1 MEIYPHGSAVATLP
15 NQLRP
20 PPSAVNS
27 LQTARFNRD
36 VVFQIPRR
44 VSELA
49 ARYGR
54 LRTVC
59 PWQRTVSAPT
69 GARPDRGRTLVRE
82 VRGLRA
88 EQGPWSRRRDARTTT
103 KAGLHRP
110 SRAGRVWLLHAWR
123 SSMATWLLPH
133 GWSSPS
139 SGRRAAA
146 ARPGQECHRA
156 HGSGRP
162 PFRRHPAPPQAR
174 LGEHTDAAPVFRA
187 RWSVRAASALPPE
200 RHQMPPVLAAC
211 RRLSSHHAVTRS

>member
-1 MEIYPHGSAVATLP
+1 MEIYPHGRAVATLP

-110 SRAGRVWLLHAWR
+110 SRAGRVWLLHAW
-123 SSMATWLLPH
+123 SGHAGVATASLKYGL
-133 GWSSPS
+133 SSP
-139 SGRRAAA
+139 
-146 ARPGQECHRA
+146 
-156 HGSGRP
+156 GS
-162 PFRRHPAPPQAR
+162 
-174 LGEHTDAAPVFRA
+174 
-187 RWSVRAASALPPE
+187 
-200 RHQMPPVLAAC
+200 PVLLLRVVLAPIA
-211 RRLSSHHAVTRS
+211 LSRSRVGVVLVLGMTRTRSLVGGLWIRG

>member
-1 MEIYPHGSAVATLP
+1 MEIYPHGRAVATLP

-82 VRGLRA
+82 GRGLRA
-88 EQGPWSRRRDARTTT
+88 EQGPWSRRRDGRPTTT
-103 KAGLHRP
+103 GGLHRP
-110 SRAGRVWLLHAWR
+110 SRAGRGG
-123 SSMATWLLPH
+123 LLPAGSGH
-133 GWSSPS
+133 AGVATASLKYGLSSP
-139 SGRRAAA
+139 
-146 ARPGQECHRA
+146 
-156 HGSGRP
+156 GS
-162 PFRRHPAPPQAR
+162 
-174 LGEHTDAAPVFRA
+174 
-187 RWSVRAASALPPE
+187 
-200 RHQMPPVLAAC
+200 PVLLLRVVLAPIA
-211 RRLSSHHAVTRS
+211 LSRSRVGGGLVVGMTRAGSWGGVLWIRG